1 MELIQRK
8 TALSENLIFLAR
20 YLRDKGMKIGPQDI
34 SQAFQALEL
43 IGFSTRADFYL
54 LFRSI
59 FAKSKLEQELFDEY
73 YPQFWKELNRAVDSK
88 HQEGTPEE
96 SSSVPRKPQQKA
108 PSLQALKNWLHGN
121 KEEEEMELATYSP
134 GSVIGDRDFSS
145 FTEDELEEVM
155 YLVQMLARQL
165 ALRLENRYRQA
176 SIGDFDL
183 RRTIRVNMRRGGE
196 LLELRHKKKRR
207 QKIKLLTL
215 CDVSKSMDLYSR
227 FFVQFLYGFQHVYR
241 GMEAFVFSTH
251 LYRVTDQLAKGK
263 FDQAVRELADQVPE
277 WSGGTRIGACL
288 QQYLD
293 EYGTRLDRRTLVL
306 IVSDGWDAGDI
317 PILEEAMYE
326 IHKRS
331 AKVIWLNP
339 LAGNP
344 QFEPTVKGM
353 AAAMPYIDIFAPAHN
368 IDSLKEVIQY
378 VS

>member
-20 YLRDKGMKIGPQDI
+20 YLRDKGMKIGPQDV
-34 SQAFQALEL
+34 SQALQALEV
-43 IGFSTRADFYL
+43 IGFSTREDFYF

-59 FAKSKLEQELFDEY
+59 FAKSKLEQEIFDEY

-88 HQEGTPEE
+88 HQEGAPEE
-96 SSSVPRKPQQKA
+96 SSSASKKPQQKA

-121 KEEEEMELATYSP
+121 KEEEELELATYSP
-134 GSVIGDRDFSS
+134 GTVISDRDFSS
-145 FTEDELEEVM
+145 FTEEELEEIM
-155 YLVQMLARQL
+155 YLVQVLAKQL

-176 SIGDFDL
+176 SVGAFDL
-183 RRTIRVNMRRGGE
+183 RRTIRLNMRRGGE
-196 LLELRHKKKRR
+196 LLELRYKRKRR
-207 QKIKLLTL
+207 QKIKLVCL

-241 GMEAFVFSTH
+241 RMEAFVFSTH

-263 FDQAVRELADQVPE
+263 FDQAVKELADRVPE

-288 QQYLD
+288 QQYLR
-293 EYGTRLDRRTLVL
+293 EHGSGLDRRTLVL
-306 IVSDGWDAGDI
+306 ILSDGWDAGDI

-344 QFEPTVKGM
+344 QFEPSVKGM
-353 AAAMPYIDIFAPAHN
+353 AAAMPFIDVFAPAHN